1 MQGATTV
8 HDPRG
13 CHSYVA
19 EFLNPKRPPSAPVC
33 DGVDD
38 DDQLSSSHHILL
50 DVRSAHQYAICSLS
64 GSRNIPLFD
73 LPASMEQ
80 LKEMEK
86 QEGTR
91 ELFVICRRGIA
102 SVKATKLLLEFGL
115 SNVKNVTGGLDAWH
129 AEVDPTLPMY

>member
-1 MQGATTV
+1 M
-8 HDPRG
+8 
-13 CHSYVA
+13 
-19 EFLNPKRPPSAPVC
+19 N
-33 DGVDD
+33 DD
-38 DDQLSSSHHILL
+38 DNDDNDELSSSHHILL

-73 LPASMEQ
+73 LPTSMEQ

-91 ELFVICRRGIA
+91 ELFVICRRGVA

-115 SNVKNVTGGLDAWH
+115 SNVKNITGGLDAWH